1 MEKGRYVLYEGEKLY
16 FDEIEQF
23 PVEKIEKIIQAVAEQ
38 QLNTSIR
45 IDSAKSRMVN
55 DDPISDDDFIN
66 LKTKIKILNAC
77 MVKLSAIRK
86 QKNISKGKEQDKL
99 LIARLREYVGESVF
113 MAIVEK
119 LHEDEYVKSHE
130 PD

>member
-1 MEKGRYVLYEGEKLY
+1 MEKGRYVNYEGEKLY

-38 QLNTSIR
+38 QLNTCIR
-45 IDSAKSRMVN
+45 LDAAKSRMAN
-55 DDPISDDDFIN
+55 DDPIDDDDFIC

-86 QKNISKGKEQDKL
+86 QKNKEKSRTRDEL
-99 LIARLREYVGESVF
+99 LIAQLREYVGESVF
-113 MAIVEK
+113 MAIAKKIDAENPIQ
-119 LHEDEYVKSHE
+119 SHD